1 MLTARGEED
10 DVISGF
16 DTGADDYLVKP
27 FSPKELIARIRALL
41 RRTSERTSSSKLSYA
56 NIIMDIDMPNSSGLS
71 IIKTLKQNNPEV
83 RIIIFSHQ
91 PEELYALSAIRFGAS
106 GYINKSKSL
115 KKIKTAIDQVA
126 RGGIYLSKVISE
138 KISSKSSSK
147 TGVVSKY
154 RALSSREIEV
164 LNFISKGLKNKDI
177 AEMLKINEKTVS
189 TYKTRL
195 QKKLN
200 VDSVAGLIKQSKMLE
215 LS

>member
-1 MLTARGEED
+1 MKN
-10 DVISGF
+10 V
-16 DTGADDYLVKP
+16 
-27 FSPKELIARIRALL
+27 LIADSHPIVIKGLASILKKDEAYKIVAKSNDENEL
-41 RRTSERTSSSKLSYA
+41 KNHISLKSPDI
-56 NIIMDIDMPNSSGLS
+56 IIMDIDMPNSSGLS

>member
-1 MLTARGEED
+1 MKN
-10 DVISGF
+10 I
-16 DTGADDYLVKP
+16 
-27 FSPKELIARIRALL
+27 LIADSHPIVIKGLASILKKDEAYKIVAKSNDENEL
-41 RRTSERTSSSKLSYA
+41 KNHISLKSPDI
-56 NIIMDIDMPNSSGLS
+56 IIMDIDMPNSSGLS

-147 TGVVSKY
+147 TAVVSKY

>member
-1 MLTARGEED
+1 MKN
-10 DVISGF
+10 V
-16 DTGADDYLVKP
+16 
-27 FSPKELIARIRALL
+27 LIADSHPIVIKGLASILKKDEAYKIVAKSNDENEL
-41 RRTSERTSSSKLSYA
+41 KNHISLKSPDI
-56 NIIMDIDMPNSSGLS
+56 IIMDIDMPNSSGLS

-147 TGVVSKY
+147 TAVVSKY

>member
-1 MLTARGEED
+1 MKN
-10 DVISGF
+10 V
-16 DTGADDYLVKP
+16 
-27 FSPKELIARIRALL
+27 LIADAHPIVIKGLASILKKDEAYKIVAKSNDENEL
-41 RRTSERTSSSKLSYA
+41 KNHIILKSPDI
-56 NIIMDIDMPNSSGLS
+56 IIMDIDMPNSSGLS

-138 KISSKSSSK
+138 KISSKSSFK

>member
-1 MLTARGEED
+1 MKN
-10 DVISGF
+10 I
-16 DTGADDYLVKP
+16 
-27 FSPKELIARIRALL
+27 LIADSHPIVIKGLASILKKDEAYKIVAKSNDENEL
-41 RRTSERTSSSKLSYA
+41 KNHISLKSPDI
-56 NIIMDIDMPNSSGLS
+56 IIMDIDMPNSSGLS

-147 TGVVSKY
+147 TAVVSKY

-200 VDSVAGLIKQSKMLE
+200 VDSVAGLIKQSQMLE

>member
-1 MLTARGEED
+1 MKK
-10 DVISGF
+10 V
-16 DTGADDYLVKP
+16 
-27 FSPKELIARIRALL
+27 LIADAHPIVIKGLASILKKD
-41 RRTSERTSSSKLSYA
+41 EAYKIVAKSYDE
-56 NIIMDIDMPNSSGLS
+56 NELKNHIILKSPDIIIMDIDMPNSSGLS

-138 KISSKSSSK
+138 KISSKSNSK

>member
-1 MLTARGEED
+1 MKN
-10 DVISGF
+10 V
-16 DTGADDYLVKP
+16 
-27 FSPKELIARIRALL
+27 LIADAHPIVIKGL
-41 RRTSERTSSSKLSYA
+41 SSILKKDEAYKIVAKSNDENELKNHITLKSPDI
-56 NIIMDIDMPNSSGLS
+56 IIMDIDMPNSNGLS

-83 RIIIFSHQ
+83 RILIFSHQ

-106 GYINKSKSL
+106 GYINKTKSL
-115 KKIKTAIDQVA
+115 KKIKTAIDQVS
-126 RGGIYLSKVISE
+126 RGGIYLSKIISE
-138 KISSKSSSK
+138 KISSKSNSSK

-164 LNFISKGLKNKDI
+164 LNFISKGLKNKEI

-200 VDSVAGLIKQSKMLE
+200 VNSVAGLIKQSKMLE

>member
-1 MLTARGEED
+1 MKN
-10 DVISGF
+10 V
-16 DTGADDYLVKP
+16 
-27 FSPKELIARIRALL
+27 LIADAHPIVIKGLASILKIDEAYKIVAKSNDENEL
-41 RRTSERTSSSKLSYA
+41 KNHIILKSPDI
-56 NIIMDIDMPNSSGLS
+56 IIMDIDMPNSSGLS

-126 RGGIYLSKVISE
+126 RGGIYLSKFISE

>member
-1 MLTARGEED
+1 MKN
-10 DVISGF
+10 I
-16 DTGADDYLVKP
+16 
-27 FSPKELIARIRALL
+27 LIADSHPIVIKGLASILKKDEAYKIVAKSNDENEL
-41 RRTSERTSSSKLSYA
+41 KNHISLKSPDI
-56 NIIMDIDMPNSSGLS
+56 IIMDIDMPNSSGLS

>member
-1 MLTARGEED
+1 MKN
-10 DVISGF
+10 V
-16 DTGADDYLVKP
+16 
-27 FSPKELIARIRALL
+27 LIADAHPIVIKGL
-41 RRTSERTSSSKLSYA
+41 TSILNKDKAYKIVAKSYEENELEQQLSLKSP
-56 NIIMDIDMPNSSGLS
+56 NIIIMDIDMPNSSGLS
-71 IIKTLKQNNPEV
+71 IIKSIKQNHPDV
-83 RIIIFSHQ
+83 RILIFSHQ

-106 GYINKSKSL
+106 GYINKTKSL

-126 RGGIYLSKVISE
+126 RGGIYLSKIISE
-138 KISSKSSSK
+138 KISSKSNATN

-154 RALSSREIEV
+154 RSLSSREIEV
-164 LNFISKGLKNKDI
+164 LNFISKGLKNKEI

-215 LS
+215 LN

>member
-1 MLTARGEED
+1 MKN
-10 DVISGF
+10 I
-16 DTGADDYLVKP
+16 
-27 FSPKELIARIRALL
+27 LIADSHPIVIKGLASILKKDEAYKIVAKSNDENEL
-41 RRTSERTSSSKLSYA
+41 KNHIILKSPDI
-56 NIIMDIDMPNSSGLS
+56 IIMDIDMPNSSGLS

-126 RGGIYLSKVISE
+126 RGGIYLSKFISE